1 MPIDTYSNAILIL
14 NAVTAQKFLLSY
26 LPDLL
31 PTFLRC
37 TGVGFAFSMFSVLET
52 ITIAFIDWEV
62 SIYFDFRYSCYFIYS
77 VYFQIAAKYYLY
89 LIFLIFSLPGFF
101 VLKLPDTTHA
111 DLPTVRLFR
120 V

>member
-62 SIYFDFRYSCYFIYS
+62 SIYFDF
-77 VYFQIAAKYYLY
+77 
-89 LIFLIFSLPGFF
+89 
-101 VLKLPDTTHA
+101 
-111 DLPTVRLFR
+111 
-120 V
+120 